1 MLPTFKRDEPPQP
14 GSSSS
19 GPPGKPEKYHLPQQ
33 DIEAEK
39 EKIRKQADAA
49 IRDAEIEAERL
60 VMKLQREM
68 CAEQQNSELKAWNAI
83 NEQRIWVQME
93 EAQSEAKF
101 RTAETQ
107 AANDIQV
114 KELRVHTEYE
124 NFEPKPKG
132 QLMN

>member
-1 MLPTFKRDEPPQP
+1 
-14 GSSSS
+14 
-19 GPPGKPEKYHLPQQ
+19 
-33 DIEAEK
+33 
-39 EKIRKQADAA
+39 
-49 IRDAEIEAERL
+49 
-60 VMKLQREM
+60 M
-68 CAEQQNSELKAWNAI
+68 CAGQQNSELKAWNAI

-93 EAQSEAKF
+93 EAQSEAKI